1 MDHRRGKRVD
11 VQLDV
16 LLFRQGLPVMVG
28 KTRNVSRAGAFVET
42 DYRPEPGNLY
52 VEVAFIP
59 STETKKGIY
68 PVKGLIM
75 HSMRNGIGLIFDDFD
90 PESRLPAQMRAV
102 GQPEPDRERLL

>member
-16 LLFRQGLPVMVG
+16 LLFHQGLPVAAG
-28 KTRNVSRAGAFVET
+28 KIRNVSRAGAFVET
-42 DYRPEPGNLY
+42 DYRPEYGHQY
-52 VEVAFIP
+52 VEVVFLPGA
-59 STETKKGIY
+59 EAKKCVY
-68 PVKGLIM
+68 HVNGLIM

-90 PESRLPAQMRAV
+90 PESRLSAQMRPV